1 MSKAY
6 SEYIDRM
13 AEIRRLSSPTLE
25 EIDGADAYS
34 TRLRQN
40 FLKISELA
48 ALNREFLDK
57 EFYPCIGSDEPLDD
71 ERINE
76 LTSFGELLISAECA
90 ESIDLPIM
98 SLLSDRLVTDAEE
111 RSDID
116 SMIIQL
122 DAQTGTFYEL
132 MNMTLRIRSYP
143 AIADRYREL
152 GFSVGLVFYEFL
164 QKDRFAKIDD
174 ERVREIIITNAR
186 YSIAFY
192 EGICSDAKKNREQ
205 LEKLEYMLE
214 IENDPFYRELV
225 PHYDW
230 LYHRFRVLQYYALA
244 SEKNNAAGFTKEQL
258 LTIYERSR
266 ELVELW
272 DNNLDY
278 FEKRLNGKEIREG
291 QYVLMLLNE
300 LLCGKTDAASLQR
313 ELIHIYNNRDAED
326 YTTRGCCLNL
336 MIPLEMILL
345 ANGYDCVEEYEY
357 ILGGIYRDLLAY
369 AFRSP
374 NAGSFTAFLEYYVG
388 VMESFIETPDC
399 ISFEEMGL
407 EIIAAFHPPTYVH
420 SMLVGQIT
428 EYLCRCLLKKK
439 PELFIGMRGC
449 KNIDDVAAQAG
460 AITEIAYHSALCHDF
475 GKITIID
482 TVIVYGRKL
491 LDMEFD
497 LIKTHP
503 RTGSDMLK
511 RHPSTQAYA
520 DIALGHH
527 RWYDN
532 SRGYPEEFD
541 TSKSEYKTIIDIVQ
555 CADCLDAATDTVGR
569 SYSRSK
575 SLRDFI
581 GELNEGSGTRYAPW
595 LSELFADPEI
605 CRDIEYMI
613 TSGRQQNYRNTYY
626 LLRKMHEKTV

>member
-1 MSKAY
+1 MGKAY

-34 TRLRQN
+34 ARLREN
-40 FLKISELA
+40 VVRIAELA

-57 EFYPCIGSDEPLDD
+57 DFYPCIGSNEPLDD
-71 ERINE
+71 ERIAE
-76 LTSFGELLISAECA
+76 LTSFGELLISAEYA

-111 RSDID
+111 RSDIN
-116 SMIIQL
+116 SMITQL

-132 MNMTLRIRSYP
+132 MNMTLRIKAYP
-143 AIADRYREL
+143 GIANRYREL
-152 GFSVGLVFYEFL
+152 GFSVALVFYEFL
-164 QKDRFAKIDD
+164 QKDRFAQLND
-174 ERVREIIITNAR
+174 ERVRKIVMTNAR
-186 YSIAFY
+186 YSISFY
-192 EGICSDAKKNREQ
+192 EDIRGNAEKNCEQ
-205 LEKLEYMLE
+205 LEKLEYMLS
-214 IENDPFYRELV
+214 IEHDPFYRELL
-225 PHYDW
+225 PNYDW
-230 LYHRFRVLQYYALA
+230 LYHRFRTLQYYALA
-244 SEKNNAAGFTKEQL
+244 SEKNNAAGFTKDQL
-258 LTIYERSR
+258 LTICERAK

-272 DNNLDY
+272 DDNADY
-278 FEKRLNGKEIREG
+278 FEEKLSGKEIRDG
-291 QYVLMLLNE
+291 QYVLLLLNE
-300 LLCGKTDAASLQR
+300 LLCGKTDVTSLQKA
-313 ELIHIYNNRDAED
+313 LLHIYNGRDAED
-326 YTTRGCCLNL
+326 YTSRGCCLNL
-336 MIPLEMILL
+336 AIPLEMILL
-345 ANGYDCVEEYEY
+345 FKQYGHIEEYEY
-357 ILGGIYRDLLAY
+357 IIGGIYRDLLAY

-374 NAGSFTAFLEYYVG
+374 NAGSFSAFLEYYVG
-388 VMESFIETPDC
+388 VMENFIETPDC

-407 EIIAAFHPPTYVH
+407 EILAAFHPPTYVH

-428 EYLCRCLLKKK
+428 EYLCRCLLRKK

-449 KNIDDVAAQAG
+449 KTVDDVAAQAG

-511 RHPSTQAYA
+511 EHPSTQMYA

-541 TSKSEYKTIIDIVQ
+541 TSKSEYKTIIDIVH

-569 SYSRSK
+569 SYSISK
-575 SLRDFI
+575 TLEDFI

-595 LSELFADPEI
+595 LTELFADPDI
-605 CRDIEYMI
+605 CKDIRYLI